1 MEIPLHATLF
11 ALGLL
16 GGLLSGLVGIGGGI
30 IMFPLLLYVPP
41 ALGLAVLSVKA
52 AASITAVQ
60 SLLGAVSGAVAHHRH
75 RRVYFPLA
83 LDFGGTMAL
92 TSLIGSVASNAIPE
106 KIILVLF
113 ALLALIAG
121 LLMLL
126 QRPEVP
132 EPGVADGS
140 YQYSRVRAWSL
151 GAVIGLC
158 AGLIGQGGG
167 FLFVPVMMA
176 FLGAPLRIAIGTALA
191 VGVASSAA
199 VVLGRIGTAQIP
211 WLLTAVTVSGG
222 IIGAQIGSELSQR
235 LPRRTLR
242 IILAGAIFLT
252 AIKMV
257 WGLVAAEWN

>member
-1 MEIPLHATLF
+1 MDFSYYATLF
-11 ALGLL
+11 GLGLV

-30 IMFPLLLYVPP
+30 VMFPLLLYVPG
-41 ALGLAVLSVKA
+41 ALAFPMLSVKA
-52 AASITAVQ
+52 AASITAMQ
-60 SLLGAVSGAVAHHRH
+60 SLLGAVSGAIAHHRH

-83 LDFGGTMAL
+83 RDFGGAMAV
-92 TSLIGSVASNAIPE
+92 TSLLGSLYSTRVSEEFIV
-106 KIILVLF
+106 LLF
-113 ALLALIAG
+113 AVLAVIAA
-121 LLMLL
+121 LLMFL
-126 QRPEVP
+126 QRPEVQ
-132 EPGVADGS
+132 ESEVEETG
-140 YQYSRVRAWSL
+140 YRYSRWRAWSL
-151 GAVIGLC
+151 GAGIGIG

-199 VVLGRIGTAQIP
+199 VVIGRIGTAQIP

-222 IIGAQIGSELSQR
+222 VIGAQIGSELSQR

-242 IILAGAIFLT
+242 AILATAILLT

-257 WGLVAAEWN
+257 WGLIA

>member
-1 MEIPLHATLF
+1 VEIPLHATLF

-41 ALGLAVLSVKA
+41 AFGLAALSVKA

-60 SLLGAVSGAVAHHRH
+60 SLLGALSGAFAHHRH

-83 LDFGGTMAL
+83 LDFGGAMAL
-92 TSLIGSVASNAIPE
+92 TALIGSVASSTIPE

-113 ALLALIAG
+113 ALLAVIAG

-132 EPGVADGS
+132 EPAVAGGR
-140 YQYSRVRAWSL
+140 YHYSRLRAWSL
-151 GAVIGLC
+151 GAVIGVC

-211 WLLTAVTVSGG
+211 WVLTVVTVSGG

-257 WGLVAAEWN
+257 GGLVVDAVN